1 MATTQNQTAKK
12 ALVLGISG
20 NFGSAMAW
28 ALHNSGWQVTALL
41 RDPGKAPDWLAA
53 ENCIEGDAG
62 DESLLSEIA
71 QDIDLLV
78 YGVNPLYHRWSEL
91 AEKMLEPSV
100 RVAERFGLTLLFP
113 GNIYNFTPTNA
124 LINEDTP
131 MAPPTEKGRIRVAME
146 KRLKQASQQGA
157 KVIIIRAGDFITD
170 KPVEPNQATTQDST
184 WFSQIV
190 SYKSGRL
197 ELKLPHNS
205 QHRHYWSYLPD
216 LCANTATL
224 IHQIHTEPT
233 AEFFTNWLVLH
244 DPGLVIVKADWLE
257 ACHQLGIPVRTKS
270 FPWWLISMM
279 SLVSPLLREVNQMRY
294 LWQQPVIADGQQF
307 RMLLS
312 DNFQST
318 TLNRILQQKL
328 TQGKPTQQT

>member
-20 NFGSAMAW
+20 NFGSAMAR
-28 ALHNSGWQVTALL
+28 ALHNNGWQVTALL
-41 RDPGKAPDWLAA
+41 RDPGKAPEWLAA
-53 ENCIEGDAG
+53 ENCIEGKAE
-62 DESLLSEIA
+62 DESLLLEIA
-71 QDIDLLV
+71 KDMDLLV
-78 YGVNPLYHRWSEL
+78 YGVNPPYHRWSEL

-113 GNIYNFTPTNA
+113 GNIYNFAPTDA

-157 KVIIIRAGDFITD
+157 KVIIVRAGDFITD
-170 KPVEPNQATTQDST
+170 TPVEPNQAATQDST
-184 WFSQIV
+184 WFSQII
-190 SYKSGRL
+190 SNKSGRL

-205 QHRHYWSYLPD
+205 QHQHYWSYLPD

-224 IHQIHTEPT
+224 LNQIGTVVT
-233 AEFFTNWLVLH
+233 TDLASSNWLVLH
-244 DPGLVIVKADWLE
+244 DPGLVIDKADWLE

-270 FPWWLISMM
+270 FPWWLISVM

-307 RMLLS
+307 RTLLG

-318 TLNRILQQKL
+318 KLSKILQQKL
-328 TQGKPTQQT
+328 KLLGKE